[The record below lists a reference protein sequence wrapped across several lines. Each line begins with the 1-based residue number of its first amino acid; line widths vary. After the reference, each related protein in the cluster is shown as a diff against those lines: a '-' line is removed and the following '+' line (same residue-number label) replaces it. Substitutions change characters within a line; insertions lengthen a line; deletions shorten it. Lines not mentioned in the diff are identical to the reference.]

1 MVSGPEGSTSP
12 PTATTATIKSPT
24 KAPTKRRW
32 ARGTRVPL
40 LVGTAAIGVLS
51 LVGAGSASGTSAG
64 TNDVTGAG
72 VTRQSAAIVEC
83 SSGIVTD
90 GDIQTSSMS
99 VTPVDAAPHELPGG
113 CRIVP

>member
-1 MVSGPEGSTSP
+1 MVSGPEGST
-12 PTATTATIKSPT
+12 ATM
-24 KAPTKRRW
+24 APTPRRW
-32 ARGTRVPL
+32 SRGARMPL

-51 LVGAGSASGTSAG
+51 LVTAGSAFGSADSA
-64 TNDVTGAG
+64 DVTRTG
-72 VTRQSAAIVEC
+72 VNRDSAAIVEC
-83 SSGIVTD
+83 RSGIVTD